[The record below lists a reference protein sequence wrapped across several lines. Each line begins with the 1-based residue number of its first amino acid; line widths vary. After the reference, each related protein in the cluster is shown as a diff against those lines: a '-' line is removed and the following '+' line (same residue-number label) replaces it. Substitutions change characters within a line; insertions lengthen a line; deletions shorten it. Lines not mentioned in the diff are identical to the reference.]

1 MHRAA
6 ATQTHRHCGTREA
19 IAVAR
24 LCREIA
30 GLTAATTVRHHIIT
44 KSLGAD
50 SRCTHENPLA
60 FPWRLDRGGFPP
72 CVWLLLVRRAV
83 RAGVCVAPSMSGKE
97 ADDDTHGD
105 IVAKVQRYLFE
116 EDDFESTFM
125 KWGQDHCDIID
136 VESEE
141 MKLECVVQDVPCYCC
156 TSVVQV
162 AHSSPAPAAGTRIC
176 TTSFLSSSRPRL
188 KPLLQRCGSITLHTV
203 CAVTH
208 GWLSCAWYMQN
219 GSDVRTFYRILKE
232 RSIADP
238 DGDDSMFIQIMLAV
252 VEFDVFMQM
261 MKEAKI
267 AKDAQ
272 ASHK

>member
-1 MHRAA
+1 M
-6 ATQTHRHCGTREA
+6 
-19 IAVAR
+19 
-24 LCREIA
+24 
-30 GLTAATTVRHHIIT
+30 
-44 KSLGAD
+44 
-50 SRCTHENPLA
+50 
-60 FPWRLDRGGFPP
+60 
-72 CVWLLLVRRAV
+72 
-83 RAGVCVAPSMSGKE
+83 APSMSGKE

-105 IVAKVQRYLFE
+105 IVAKVQHYLFE

-141 MKLECVVQDVPCYCC
+141 MKLEYTDL
-156 TSVVQV
+156 
-162 AHSSPAPAAGTRIC
+162 HNK
-176 TTSFLSSSRPRL
+176 FLEFFEA
-188 KPLLQRCGSITLHTV
+188 KIEAVITK
-203 CAVTH
+203 
-208 GWLSCAWYMQN
+208 N